1 MDDDAAAGA
10 AHGLEDRVEVERG
23 DRAQV
28 DDLERA
34 ALLGGRL
41 GRLQRRLHHR
51 AVGQHGDVVAAADHP
66 GARTAA
72 PGVASVST
80 SRLLPVPPLG
90 LEEDDRVGVGD
101 RLLDAPV
108 GVDRVA
114 DGDDLE
120 PGGVR
125 EVGLG
130 ALAVVLDRA
139 DAAAERDADDDRH
152 RQPAPGA
159 GVDLGDLGDDLVVGG
174 EDEPVEL
181 DLADRPVA
189 AHGQADGGAEDAGLG
204 QRGVDDAVLAEVLL
218 QAVGDPED
226 PAELADVLAH
236 EHDLGVVLHG
246 LAQAEVERLADGQR
260 LRSPHQC
267 SPPSKV
273 AW

>member
-10 AHGLEDRVEVERG
+10 AHRLEHRVEVQRG
-23 DRAQV
+23 ERAQV

-34 ALLGGRL
+34 ALLRGGL

-51 AVGQHGDVVAAADHP
+51 AVGQHGDVVAGRGPPAS
-66 GARTAA
+66 RTAA

-114 DGDDLE
+114 DGDHLE
-120 PGGVR
+120 AR
-125 EVGLG
+125 RCARSSASGLS
-130 ALAVVLDRA
+130 LWCST
-139 DAAAERDADDDRH
+139 
-152 RQPAPGA
+152 APMPPPNGMRMTIGIGSLPLRA
-159 GVDLGDLGDDLVVGG
+159 GVDLGDLRDDLVVGR

-189 AHGQADGGAEDAGLG
+189 AHGQADRGAEDAGLG
-204 QRGVDDAVLAEVLL
+204 ERGVDDAVLAEVLL

-226 PAELADVLAH
+226 AAELADVLAH

-246 LAQAEVERLADGQR
+246 LAQAEVERLAD
-260 LRSPHQC
+260 
-267 SPPSKV
+267 
-273 AW
+273 A